1 MKKVEGYTGFSGN
14 TGEQS
19 GYYLAFVVNPPQGIE
34 PSSPTVTVNDVLLD
48 GDLTHVTRVATLDGE
63 MLRNEI
69 VIKAKWSAE
78 GQEITNKIALNGLS
92 LEK

>member
-14 TGEQS
+14 TDEQS
-19 GYYLAFVVNPPQGIE
+19 GYYLAFVVNPPQGVE
-34 PSSPTVTVNDVLLD
+34 HDSPTVTVNDVPLD
-48 GDLTHVTRVATLDGE
+48 GDLTHVTRVAKLDGE

-69 VIKAKWSAE
+69 VIKAKWSTE